1 MEEVLFLNFCVLIWK
16 SCKRWTFP
24 NPKYW
29 SNPYHQLADV
39 TWSRKIFQGS
49 VRAYWVKLKLKIQYQ
64 YNLAQECEDPS
75 YVAVLASHTAHRAAN
90 KAIAS
95 NAIAINDFENAE
107 MKEED
112 ANDKSKNASR
122 AFSLCEQASEFLEA
136 SVRWVS
142 IFLGSWSSV
151 WIVCLKS

>member
-1 MEEVLFLNFCVLIWK
+1 M
-16 SCKRWTFP
+16 
-24 NPKYW
+24 
-29 SNPYHQLADV
+29 
-39 TWSRKIFQGS
+39 
-49 VRAYWVKLKLKIQYQ
+49 KLKLKIQHQ

-90 KAIAS
+90 KAIAT

-136 SVRWVS
+136 SVRLVS

-151 WIVCLKS
+151 WIVCLQS